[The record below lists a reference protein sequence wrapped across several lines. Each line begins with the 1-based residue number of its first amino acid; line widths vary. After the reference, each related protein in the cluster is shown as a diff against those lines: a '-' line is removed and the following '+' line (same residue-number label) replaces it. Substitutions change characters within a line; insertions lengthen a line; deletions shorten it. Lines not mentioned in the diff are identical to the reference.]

1 MKKRLFAGALA
12 LLMIIGLLPV
22 SSMLKKPVEAQA
34 AADVNIHRCVTNTAV
49 RANDFLD
56 TARYFKAGSSLSVN
70 TKDDKSML
78 KFSSNSNS
86 ISFTVSST
94 KAKVIVTWYVENKKG
109 QSVGIKL
116 NGTSVKNPGDNNTYY
131 TQYVSSVFDIS
142 QDKATTYTLSRDA
155 GTLYLYQ
162 IEVIDDPEDY
172 LVTVDDSKA
181 TDSIMKNN
189 TYNAGETVTL
199 SAANADDF
207 RYWENSEGIIVSR
220 SAEITIPI
228 YYNDT
233 YKAVYKNPSDNVVNY
248 LTPYGQVL
256 YSYTKSEYK
265 DSSFT
270 DPNGPIRYGYAFEKW
285 SSSAADSTQKKAI
298 LSALDDGSVDIT
310 PVYNSAT
317 GEEYIYDITID
328 TTAFGGKK
336 ITEKKVVNEVVTAT
350 VSSDDF
356 AYWEDENGNV
366 VSYSP
371 TYLFFANRT
380 TTVKAVKGPAGKDD
394 KDKAVITNVYTRTSP
409 DGSPV
414 AIFEY
419 NVPDGYNMDFAGV
432 VASQKLTGESLTVEK
447 GAYVIGDSNLAYT
460 TYRYTLTSTTGVTWN
475 IKPMLKYTYNG
486 TAYTIYGDEITL
498 K

>member
-86 ISFTVSST
+86 ISFKVSST

-142 QDKATTYTLSRDA
+142 QDKATIYTLSRDA

-233 YKAVYKNPSDNVVNY
+233 YKAVYKNPSDNVFYPQLGVK
-248 LTPYGQVL
+248 LCSMAGGGVQ
-256 YSYTKSEYK
+256 KSIWC
-265 DSSFT
+265 F
-270 DPNGPIRYGYAFEKW
+270 
-285 SSSAADSTQKKAI
+285 
-298 LSALDDGSVDIT
+298 
-310 PVYNSAT
+310 
-317 GEEYIYDITID
+317 
-328 TTAFGGKK
+328 
-336 ITEKKVVNEVVTAT
+336 
-350 VSSDDF
+350 
-356 AYWEDENGNV
+356 
-366 VSYSP
+366 
-371 TYLFFANRT
+371 
-380 TTVKAVKGPAGKDD
+380 
-394 KDKAVITNVYTRTSP
+394 
-409 DGSPV
+409 
-414 AIFEY
+414 
-419 NVPDGYNMDFAGV
+419 
-432 VASQKLTGESLTVEK
+432 
-447 GAYVIGDSNLAYT
+447 
-460 TYRYTLTSTTGVTWN
+460 
-475 IKPMLKYTYNG
+475 
-486 TAYTIYGDEITL
+486 
-498 K
+498 